1 MKWKPFLLTLTI
13 ITLSILYTSGIDSV
27 PFHPDESTAIF
38 MSEDVKIFFRDPAS
52 LFWQMDKEN
61 DLRQKYRQLDAPLSR
76 ILIGIGRILAGAP
89 ALSADWDWSK
99 TWQGNQMAGALP
111 SSYLLTASRFS
122 VALLYPFSLLL
133 IYWLG
138 KKLSS
143 ETGGW
148 LAMFILAGHS
158 IILLHTRR
166 AMSESA
172 LVFTLLLSLASMIVI
187 KKRLWLAALPIAL
200 AFNAKQT
207 LIGLF
212 LIGIIVQLGYFYQNH
227 NIKALLKNFFLYS
240 ALFLIVFAALNPLF
254 WSRPFEAAKA
264 AIQAR
269 LDLTYRQTNDFQTN
283 NPQGSLNTPLQKV
296 LSLIAQS
303 YLTPPAFKEVGNY
316 AQQTLATETSYL
328 KNPLHSLTAN
338 FVFSGLLF
346 LFSTAGFFVGLSQF
360 IKTKD
365 PVVGLLLISSLIL
378 VISLLLMVPNS
389 FQRYY
394 ISLIPLIA
402 LWSSYAIVQ
411 ITQKFKQLAIR
422 TH

>member
-212 LIGIIVQLGYFYQNH
+212 LIGIIVQLGYFLP
-227 NIKALLKNFFLYS
+227 KS
-240 ALFLIVFAALNPLF
+240 
-254 WSRPFEAAKA
+254 
-264 AIQAR
+264 
-269 LDLTYRQTNDFQTN
+269 
-283 NPQGSLNTPLQKV
+283 
-296 LSLIAQS
+296 
-303 YLTPPAFKEVGNY
+303 
-316 AQQTLATETSYL
+316 
-328 KNPLHSLTAN
+328 
-338 FVFSGLLF
+338 
-346 LFSTAGFFVGLSQF
+346 
-360 IKTKD
+360 
-365 PVVGLLLISSLIL
+365 
-378 VISLLLMVPNS
+378 
-389 FQRYY
+389 
-394 ISLIPLIA
+394 
-402 LWSSYAIVQ
+402 
-411 ITQKFKQLAIR
+411 
-422 TH
+422 